1 MDYDV
6 SISIGTTAN
15 LGDLTKTNKAVQ
27 DLAKAAKQVPDS
39 LLSGGVGGTAAPAY
53 TGAATGGGMTWRL
66 EGAAELTG
74 AIKQV
79 DKTIGT
85 AAQGLKTNSSWL
97 SRSINTMTALPGKL
111 RGWVDQ
117 QMNDWRKFDGGLQN
131 LKNVAQLGREWW
143 DYGWKAGQMLSD
155 AFGVGVNKIQSH
167 MTTALDAAK
176 TKMAAWQASLSETL
190 SRQKEEK
197 WLKKEEA
204 GVKQINAAYEARR
217 KVIEDLDRK
226 AQARLDLQNKL
237 LQIETEKNRSIIR
250 QRQLRGDI
258 SDAQA
263 RDELAKLDAKDAED
277 RRRMEQQQAEQA
289 LKTAQQLAEAKEEQA
304 RRLRE
309 FQRMPN
315 KADVEN
321 LSKEDLFGQVDD
333 LKTAEAAL
341 REWQR
346 IAQRKAELEK
356 ELSKSNGNMIMAA
369 ALPVVNTSLIAALHQ
384 KKAQDE
390 ESLKS
395 VLTEQQ
401 TIAGQYGMQGKDF
414 GQVAALLARRAQ
426 EARAT
431 LDKSMDLIKGT
442 GLVGD
447 LRGKSGDA
455 VYLEYARVLDV
466 VKNFL
471 THNVTDI
478 ETALKESAA
487 AQEDVDRATERL
499 RDLLALHAAQR
510 AAEAQVTAETDKTN
524 ARQDDRQHAATL
536 AGGMADR
543 LARAAEARHKE
554 AERQSKTAEDAK
566 TRLGYA
572 VDSLN
577 RYAEKYEDKPM
588 AGQIERILQA
598 ITKLQGKPV
607 NERTKEEEQE
617 LVSLR
622 KLIAL
627 IKDTGKYDGV
637 VKAATAALDNMD
649 AALAAEKKRK
659 EAEARAKTL
668 EERSRKLAD
677 LDGQM
682 DRKNKEVLTLD
693 DWLDKERGR
702 ITGRMG
708 ELGRSDMSGRLPEVE
723 ALVRKVLS
731 DQSDGGKGI
740 SRRESG
746 ELARMLRQMEAISP
760 RDSTPE
766 LEAAM
771 SLIRDMLTSYRTT
784 SANQARTLAELNK
797 LRQEVARIKSQSQFG
812 PRR

>member
-1 MDYDV
+1 
-6 SISIGTTAN
+6 
-15 LGDLTKTNKAVQ
+15 
-27 DLAKAAKQVPDS
+27 
-39 LLSGGVGGTAAPAY
+39 
-53 TGAATGGGMTWRL
+53 
-66 EGAAELTG
+66 
-74 AIKQV
+74 
-79 DKTIGT
+79 
-85 AAQGLKTNSSWL
+85 
-97 SRSINTMTALPGKL
+97 
-111 RGWVDQ
+111 
-117 QMNDWRKFDGGLQN
+117 
-131 LKNVAQLGREWW
+131 
-143 DYGWKAGQMLSD
+143 
-155 AFGVGVNKIQSH
+155 
-167 MTTALDAAK
+167 
-176 TKMAAWQASLSETL
+176 
-190 SRQKEEK
+190 
-197 WLKKEEA
+197 
-204 GVKQINAAYEARR
+204 
-217 KVIEDLDRK
+217 
-226 AQARLDLQNKL
+226 
-237 LQIETEKNRSIIR
+237 
-250 QRQLRGDI
+250 
-258 SDAQA
+258 
-263 RDELAKLDAKDAED
+263 
-277 RRRMEQQQAEQA
+277 
-289 LKTAQQLAEAKEEQA
+289 
-304 RRLRE
+304 
-309 FQRMPN
+309 
-315 KADVEN
+315 
-321 LSKEDLFGQVDD
+321 
-333 LKTAEAAL
+333 
-341 REWQR
+341 
-346 IAQRKAELEK
+346 
-356 ELSKSNGNMIMAA
+356 
-369 ALPVVNTSLIAALHQ
+369 
-384 KKAQDE
+384 
-390 ESLKS
+390 
-395 VLTEQQ
+395 
-401 TIAGQYGMQGKDF
+401 MQGKDF

-723 ALVRKVLS
+723 ALVRRFVRPERRR
-731 DQSDGGKGI
+731 QEI

-760 RDSTPE
+760 VT
-766 LEAAM
+766 
-771 SLIRDMLTSYRTT
+771 
-784 SANQARTLAELNK
+784 ARRNWKRLC
-797 LRQEVARIKSQSQFG
+797 
-812 PRR
+812 P